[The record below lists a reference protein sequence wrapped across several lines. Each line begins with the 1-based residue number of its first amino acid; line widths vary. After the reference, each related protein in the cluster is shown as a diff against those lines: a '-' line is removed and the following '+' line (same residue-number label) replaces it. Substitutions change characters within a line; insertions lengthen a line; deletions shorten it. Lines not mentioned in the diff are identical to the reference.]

1 MNLRLIKLLAKLA
14 SRGAGSASKSGKQG
28 GRPPITRDV
37 FSRPDTPYEKMLNV
51 GKGKRQA
58 AYDKQGK
65 IGKALWRLS
74 ERNIKKNKYDQ
85 PSTEL
90 RVSPFIADLIRNKLK
105 ESDNRTFEGDDSP
118 WFSAEHGLP
127 FLDKNHRLHQA
138 PHYAETN
145 NQHNFKDNEKLIQ
158 FLKGLSSEERASW
171 EEEALTKQPK
181 LFDAISGASQ

>member
-14 SRGAGSASKSGKQG
+14 SRGAGSVPKSATRHARQQSLNKTFPTNRSG
-28 GRPPITRDV
+28 GIGNRPNKGPVQQIT
-37 FSRPDTPYEKMLNV
+37 SPYENR
-51 GKGKRQA
+51 KRQA
-58 AYDKQGK
+58 SYNKQGK
-65 IGKALWRLS
+65 LGKAIS
-74 ERNIKKNKYDQ
+74 DMAAENIKKNKYNQ

-90 RVSPFIADLIRNKLK
+90 RISPFIADLIRNKLK
-105 ESDNRTFEGDDSP
+105 ESDNRTFEG
-118 WFSAEHGLP
+118 
-127 FLDKNHRLHQA
+127 LDKNHRLHQA

>member
-1 MNLRLIKLLAKLA
+1 MNPRMIGLLAKLA
-14 SRGAGSASKSGKQG
+14 SRVAGSASKSGKQG

-37 FSRPDTPYEKMLNV
+37 FPRPDTPYEKMLNA

-74 ERNIKKNKYDQ
+74 ERNIKKSKYDQ

-90 RVSPFIADLIRNKLK
+90 RASPFIADLIRNKLK
-105 ESDNRTFEGDDSP
+105 ESDNRTFEGDIGYYH
-118 WFSAEHGLP
+118 E
-127 FLDKNHRLHQA
+127 A

-145 NQHNFKDNEKLIQ
+145 NQHNFKDNEKLMQ

-171 EEEALTKQPK
+171 EKEALTKQPK
-181 LFDAISGASQ
+181 LFDALSGASQ